1 MLELQTFNAY
11 LYNLKHSSGYRLFS
25 GMWIC
30 YCFVSIC
37 QRSFQRMQRPSTGLP
52 GSAPFLR
59 DCRRLTEQ
67 DWHLV
72 ERSQEEL
79 AALAGWKDGLSEL
92 RCLALLEA
100 GGMQGVQQHQQS
112 PAGAGKALQREV
124 GVARAQALPAT
135 EGFGE
140 WKWFWTK
147 WFCQREPQYR
157 VVYSVSLSL
166 TYSCEGADCNYGT
179 WKSQENLPHP
189 AVP

>member
-1 MLELQTFNAY
+1 MLLLCF
-11 LYNLKHSSGYRLFS
+11 RLPEQFPKGAQS
-25 GMWIC
+25 PC
-30 YCFVSIC
+30 TDV
-37 QRSFQRMQRPSTGLP
+37 P
-52 GSAPFLR
+52 GSAPPLR

-112 PAGAGKALQREV
+112 STGDGKALQREV
-124 GVARAQALPAT
+124 GVARTPASPAAAV
-135 EGFGE
+135 FGE

-157 VVYSVSLSL
+157 GMCSVSLSL
-166 TYSCEGADCNYGT
+166 TYSCEGVSVIMEPGKFKKT
-179 WKSQENLPHP
+179 FLTLLSLRI
-189 AVP
+189 